1 MNIVDVIDQIWTQ
14 ILQVTSIFVMPD
26 WGFLIGLLPVLV
38 VLGLIAPFLTGFVLV
53 SLIYQLRRPR
63 VKVAAVDDG
72 PRLAEIGPGGDPV
85 FPVGL
90 PHCRRDALIYPSGID
105 RCERCHDPLAVV
117 CPMCGLGRL
126 AVVDTCS
133 NCGLVLKVKT
143 HAIAIRTTT
152 GPKPGGAAAA

>member
-1 MNIVDVIDQIWTQ
+1 MNIVDVIDRIWTQ

-38 VLGLIAPFLTGFVLV
+38 VLGLIGPFVTGFVLV
-53 SLIYQLRRPR
+53 SLIYQLRKPR
-63 VKVAAVDDG
+63 VKVTVVEG
-72 PRLAEIGPGGDPV
+72 PRVAEIGPGGDPV

-90 PHCRRDALIYPSGID
+90 PHCRRDALIYPPGVD

-117 CPMCGLGRL
+117 CPMCGLGRS

-133 NCGLVLKVKT
+133 NCGLVLKVKS
-143 HAIAIRTTT
+143 HAVAVRTTT
-152 GPKPGGAAAA
+152 GPRPGGAAAA